1 MPSEEGYVFWLS
13 YWYTTGGFP
22 CQQNGPQEFAE
33 EFMNV
38 RWLLWMRGSILELL
52 ISQIPVLAH
61 PAPSLNTPPAL
72 RVERVS

>member
-38 RWLLWMRGSILELL
+38 RWLL
-52 ISQIPVLAH
+52 
-61 PAPSLNTPPAL
+61 
-72 RVERVS
+72 